1 MKSLR
6 STRCCKFRP
15 LMGHDVRHRKP
26 LALWPGRHRAE
37 ANEPEDLLQLF
48 LNVVRDTYIF
58 KINTMKKSFRFL
70 AFAAIAAMILFSCE
84 KEPKA
89 ETATVDFEGAYW
101 SALIDNP
108 QYGGTLIYGTSY
120 DETTWTW
127 SGAEGYTW
135 TDANTTLG
143 FDGFPDAWG
152 SRCFSSGGEV
162 ISNYVVADYTGASS
176 SRQLEVPVAPRG
188 GSNFVVHF
196 GSDDPTQ
203 TSKVDA
209 APVYPRIRFA
219 DNSERIIKSIDVCL
233 TNYVLNSCVNGDGFF
248 GPITGSTALSIKAV
262 GFDAK
267 GVATKT
273 STVVII
279 DGNDAEAYKA
289 GTKKVAWR
297 TWDLSALGAVNGIIF
312 CVLGTEDCYG
322 DYGFNAPAYFAYDNI
337 VVETPLAEEK

>member
-1 MKSLR
+1 
-6 STRCCKFRP
+6 
-15 LMGHDVRHRKP
+15 
-26 LALWPGRHRAE
+26 
-37 ANEPEDLLQLF
+37 
-48 LNVVRDTYIF
+48 
-58 KINTMKKSFRFL
+58 MKKSFRFL
-70 AFAAIAAMILFSCE
+70 AFAAVAAMTLVSC
-84 KEPKA
+84 KKDPVA

-101 SALIDNP
+101 NALIDNP
-108 QYGGTLIYGTSY
+108 QY

-162 ISNYVVADYTGASS
+162 ISNYVVADFTGASG

-188 GSNFVVHF
+188 GSNFVVHY
-196 GSDDPTQ
+196 GSTDPTS
-203 TSKVDA
+203 TKVDA
-209 APVYPRIRFA
+209 APAYSRIRFA

-233 TNYVLNSCVNGDGFF
+233 TNYVLNSCINGDGYF

-267 GVATKT
+267 GVATKA

-297 TWDLSALGAVNGIIF
+297 TWDLSALGAVNGVIF

-337 VVETPLAEEK
+337 VVEKPLAE

>member
-1 MKSLR
+1 MLYG
-6 STRCCKFRP
+6 T
-15 LMGHDVRHRKP
+15 LT
-26 LALWPGRHRAE
+26 
-37 ANEPEDLLQLF
+37 F
-48 LNVVRDTYIF
+48 LKNY
-58 KINTMKKSFRFL
+58 KMKKSFRFL
-70 AFAAIAAMILFSCE
+70 AFAAVAAITLFSCE
-84 KEPKA
+84 KDPVA

-101 SALIDNP
+101 NALIDNP
-108 QYGGTLIYGTSY
+108 QYGGPLTYGTY
-120 DETTWTW
+120 DDATWTW

-152 SRCFSSGGEV
+152 SRSFSSGGEV
-162 ISNYVVADYTGASS
+162 VSNYVVADYKDAGYL
-176 SRQLEVPVAPRG
+176 RQLEVPVAPRG
-188 GSNFVVHF
+188 GSNFIVHY
-196 GSDDPTQ
+196 GSVDPTS
-203 TSKVDA
+203 TKVDA
-209 APVYPRIRFA
+209 APAYTRIRFA

-233 TNYVLNSCVNGDGFF
+233 TNYVLNSCVYGDGFGF

-267 GVATKT
+267 GVATKS

-297 TWDLSALGAVNGIIF
+297 TWDLSALGAVNGIVF

-322 DYGFNAPAYFAYDNI
+322 EYGFNAPAYFAYDNI
-337 VVETPLAEEK
+337 VVEKPLAE